1 MPMQH
6 VLDELTQLTSQNQQ
20 ELATVVAQQCP
31 LIPGLVLDSMNAGSH
46 FNNLCQLWLSVKCRI
61 PGALQNAKKHSSVDA
76 RKEGKLPC

>member
-1 MPMQH
+1 MPAQH
-6 VLDELTQLTSQNQQ
+6 VLDELTQLTSQDQQ

-46 FNNLCQLWLSVKCRI
+46 FNNLWLSVKYRI
-61 PGALQNAKKHSSVDA
+61 PGVLQNAKKHSSVDA

>member
-1 MPMQH
+1 MPAQH
-6 VLDELTQLTSQNQQ
+6 VLDELTQLTSQDQQ

-46 FNNLCQLWLSVKCRI
+46 LNNLWLSVKCRI
-61 PGALQNAKKHSSVDA
+61 PGAHQNAKKHSSVDA